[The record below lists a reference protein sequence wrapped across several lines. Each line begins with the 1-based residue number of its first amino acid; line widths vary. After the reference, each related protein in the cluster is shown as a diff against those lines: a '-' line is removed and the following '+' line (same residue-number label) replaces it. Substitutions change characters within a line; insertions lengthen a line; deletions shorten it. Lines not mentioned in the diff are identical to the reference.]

1 MFFNVFFF
9 LSILGPK
16 VLTPQNGLLLLKF
29 IWRYYSNAF
38 GAFSFSTKKRQIQ
51 TKHVYTLWEQENA
64 KDRFTTTTQ
73 GDEETN
79 GFLTFFFL

>member
-1 MFFNVFFF
+1 MAAKMGCCFSNSFGVTIVMR
-9 LSILGPK
+9 L
-16 VLTPQNGLLLLKF
+16 VLFHFRQ
-29 IWRYYSNAF
+29 
-38 GAFSFSTKKRQIQ
+38 KKRQIQ